1 MVAKKN
7 IVTCI
12 ILTIITCGIYGIVW
26 FINLTDDIG
35 YLSEDANL
43 NGAKS
48 FLFTII
54 TCGIYGFFWAYNIG
68 KALQKAQEK
77 RNLPATD
84 NSAIFLILQFIG
96 LSIVTYCIAQNDINN
111 MVEN

>member
-1 MVAKKN
+1 MIAKKN

-12 ILTIITCGIYGIVW
+12 ILTVITCGIYGIVW

-35 YLSEDANL
+35 YLSEDEKL
-43 NGAKS
+43 NGAKA
-48 FLFTII
+48 FIYTII
-54 TCGIYGFFWAYNIG
+54 TCGIYGFFWAYNVG
-68 KALQKAQEK
+68 KGIEKAQEK

-84 NSAIFLILQFIG
+84 NSAIFIILQLCG
-96 LSIVTYCIAQNDINN
+96 LGIITCCIAQDEINK